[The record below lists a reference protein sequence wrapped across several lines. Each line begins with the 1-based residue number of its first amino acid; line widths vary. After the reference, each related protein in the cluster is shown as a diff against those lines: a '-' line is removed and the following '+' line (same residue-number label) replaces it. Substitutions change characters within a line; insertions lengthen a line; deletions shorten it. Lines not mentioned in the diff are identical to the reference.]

1 MPRLRSRWSVAGLGL
16 TEPESGRKRSSPSS
30 PFFLVA
36 VAAWRCAKT
45 AEGDRTSLSEAAE
58 AAASSALR
66 ASVVLTA
73 TTFITEMWLKASW
86 IVEGKC
92 VK

>member
-45 AEGDRTSLSEAAE
+45 AEGDRTSLSEAE
-58 AAASSALR
+58 AASSALR

-86 IVEGKC
+86 IVEGTRW
-92 VK
+92 